1 MVLLKVGLM
10 GDVRLV
16 GVPLQGPPPHFSLSL
31 FTTVMVWCPAPPGQ
45 LRKASKAELKE
56 MSLPLFMLNVLGI
69 LLQEKE
75 S

>member
-1 MVLLKVGLM
+1 MVLLKVGLI

-31 FTTVMVWCPAPPGQ
+31 FTIVMVWCPAPLGQ